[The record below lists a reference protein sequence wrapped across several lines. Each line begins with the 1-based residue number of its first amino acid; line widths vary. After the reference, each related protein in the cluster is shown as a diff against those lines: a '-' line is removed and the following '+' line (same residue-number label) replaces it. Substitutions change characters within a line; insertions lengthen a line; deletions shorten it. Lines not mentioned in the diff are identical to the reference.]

1 MKRTLLS
8 FLIILCTALA
18 VQAQPAPVYTLKSCL
33 EQGLLNN
40 YSLRITRNEQQVSKN
55 NATLA
60 NAGYLPTL
68 DLSTGYKG
76 TLDNTETKLRTTGE
90 TTKENGVFD
99 QTVDAGI
106 NLSWTIFD
114 GFNITANYQKLKE
127 LERQGETNTRIAIED
142 LIANI
147 AAEYYN
153 YVQHTIRLK
162 NFRYA
167 VSLSKE
173 RLRIVE
179 ERYHIGNFSR
189 LDYQQAKVDFNADSA
204 QYMKQ
209 QELLHTSRIQLNEL
223 MASEDVDRP
232 FIVEDS
238 LINVSAKLNF
248 DELWNATLQANA
260 ALLKAEQ
267 NNTLARLDYKKAS
280 SRDYPYVKMNGG
292 YGYTLN
298 KYDIS
303 ANSRRSNL
311 GLNFGV
317 TVGFNLF
324 DGNRRRELRNARIAV
339 QNARLEREQLEQ
351 ALRADLSNLW
361 QAYQNNLQM
370 LKLERQNLVAAKEN
384 HEIAMERY
392 MLGNLSGIE
401 MREAQKSLLD
411 AEERILS
418 AEYDTKLCEISLL
431 QISGRVELCL
441 VLFLSLAKIIV
452 EITISVLPKIKAKLN
467 FSSKKITPKNMLII
481 ASKVPRIEAE
491 VEPISSI
498 ALSKR
503 IIENIVEIIDSPKYE
518 YMISKLNFKIIE
530 FVEAPY
536 IINPS
541 AAPKQTYIVKTV

>member
-1 MKRTLLS
+1 MKRTTL
-8 FLIILCTALA
+8 FLIAITCTVLAL
-18 VQAQPAPVYTLKSCL
+18 QAQPAPVYTLKSCL

-40 YSLRITRNEQQVSKN
+40 YSLRIARNEEQVSRN
-55 NATLA
+55 NATLG

-68 DLSTGYKG
+68 DLSAGYKG
-76 TLDNTETKLRTTGE
+76 TLNDTETKIRATGE
-90 TTKENGVFD
+90 TTKDHGVFD
-99 QTVDAGI
+99 QTMDAGI
-106 NLSWTIFD
+106 NLNWTIFD

-142 LIANI
+142 LVANI

-153 YVQHTIRLK
+153 FVQQKIRLK

-209 QELLHTSRIQLNEL
+209 QELLHTSRIELNEL
-223 MASEDVDRP
+223 MANKDVDEL
-232 FIVEDS
+232 FIIQDS
-238 LINVSAKLNF
+238 LISIDKILNF
-248 DELWNATLQANA
+248 DELWNATLAINA
-260 ALLKAEQ
+260 SLLQSEQ
-267 NNTLARLDYKKAS
+267 NQTLARLDYKKVC
-280 SRDYPYVKMNGG
+280 SRDYPYLKLNGG

-311 GLNFGV
+311 GLNVGV

-324 DGNRRRELRNARIAV
+324 DGNRRRERRNASIAV
-339 QNARLEREQLEQ
+339 QNARLEREQVEQ
-351 ALRADLSNLW
+351 TLRADLSNLW

-370 LKLERQNLVAAKEN
+370 LNLERQNLIAAKEN

-431 QISGRVELCL
+431 QISG
-441 VLFLSLAKIIV
+441 
-452 EITISVLPKIKAKLN
+452 
-467 FSSKKITPKNMLII
+467 
-481 ASKVPRIEAE
+481 KVMQYLE
-491 VEPISSI
+491 
-498 ALSKR
+498 
-503 IIENIVEIIDSPKYE
+503 
-518 YMISKLNFKIIE
+518 
-530 FVEAPY
+530 
-536 IINPS
+536 
-541 AAPKQTYIVKTV
+541 